1 MSWPA
6 WIGIAVVAEAT
17 EQLLNRLYLSK
28 ISQYWEFLL
37 GYSFAAVVISLV
49 LLSGDAHFAKM
60 TGGTFLLLLLSGV
73 FWFFTYLFNARAY
86 QQVEVSLTSLL
97 MQIQVVLVF
106 FGGIVLFAEPLTIGK
121 LFGTA
126 LIVGGISLR
135 GTSFGR
141 ASPHGLMFKLLAIV
155 AGAAGFLT
163 DKKLTALTAPAMIQL
178 WSYIVPTLLIVILQP
193 SRNRYGLSPRSRP

>member
-37 GYSFAAVVISLV
+37 GYSFAAVLISLV

-106 FGGIVLFAEPLTIGK
+106 LA
-121 LFGTA
+121 
-126 LIVGGISLR
+126 
-135 GTSFGR
+135 
-141 ASPHGLMFKLLAIV
+141 ASCF
-155 AGAAGFLT
+155 
-163 DKKLTALTAPAMIQL
+163 
-178 WSYIVPTLLIVILQP
+178 SP
-193 SRNRYGLSPRSRP
+193 SR